1 VRCGE
6 EGKFY
11 DEQGILRVVQTLK
24 EKERRRRK
32 KGDRWSQQMNFKIA

>member
-11 DEQGILRVVQTLK
+11 NEQGILRVVQTFK

-32 KGDRWSQQMNFKIA
+32 EIDGHNR